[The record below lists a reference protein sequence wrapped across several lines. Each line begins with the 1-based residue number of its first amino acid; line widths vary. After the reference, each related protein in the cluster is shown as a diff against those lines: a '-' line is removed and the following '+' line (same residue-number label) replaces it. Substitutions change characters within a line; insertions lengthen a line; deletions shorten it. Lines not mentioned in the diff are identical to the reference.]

1 MKTNFFTKPVEEIH
15 YQDYEKFKITYI
27 IEKDFKILFLFV
39 NDRIDDFLIIKREL
53 IKGKEEFLNS
63 FKDILHQSI
72 DVSNFKKYDKM
83 IDSIQNSMPPI
94 ISLVGYSGVG
104 KTSIFNLLRTN
115 DISLQH
121 EPKIS
126 GDIATLRIG
135 RVNFQ
140 LRDFTGQAEIGFLW
154 NNFINGSD
162 AILIITDSTF
172 GNVERSR
179 FFLNKIEEETPQAH
193 IWVIAN
199 TKNIQSPLESS
210 KIEEILGN
218 KTTSINAINTKNRDK
233 LIQTLINTLD
243 MSEELSPLLISI
255 NERNKLINE
264 LERALI
270 AVDFE
275 TANILYDKI
284 INLILEIGDSLDN
297 MEFYKNYQKIK
308 SRLNQDRT
316 SKELPTSKTDASDR
330 QYAPQRISSLEKLLK
345 TLLSNFMSNVKGIL
359 EVIISD
365 REGFVITSESK
376 KDAGDESVLGAIA
389 VTVDSYIERIKREFG
404 TESSFFNITIIQEK
418 KFAYCSMGSKS
429 ILLTISDLL
438 TTDTELRVYSEHVAR
453 KVELLLEG
461 NEHVSLEIPT
471 IIKTLS
477 KTKDGKI
484 PTGDYS
490 LKLILTGDYK
500 VGKTSLILR
509 FVQNLFK
516 DSYQST
522 IGVDISQKVM
532 QLSESTMIRFI
543 IWDIGGQ
550 IDRMAPYRKRFY
562 GGANSALIIVDRTR
576 SGSLKSVEKWYED
589 IRRYV
594 DANINIIIVG
604 NKSDLVNE
612 IVVSEEDLKNV
623 ANQYGF
629 SYLLTS
635 AKTGENVNDVFQYI
649 AYKFLEPR

>member
-1 MKTNFFTKPVEEIH
+1 
-15 YQDYEKFKITYI
+15 
-27 IEKDFKILFLFV
+27 
-39 NDRIDDFLIIKREL
+39 
-53 IKGKEEFLNS
+53 
-63 FKDILHQSI
+63 
-72 DVSNFKKYDKM
+72 
-83 IDSIQNSMPPI
+83 
-94 ISLVGYSGVG
+94 
-104 KTSIFNLLRTN
+104 
-115 DISLQH
+115 LQH

-126 GDIATLRIG
+126 GDIATLKIG

-140 LRDFTGQAEIGFLW
+140 IRDFTEQAEIGFLW
-154 NNFINGSD
+154 NNFIHSSD
-162 AILIITDSTF
+162 AVLIVTNSTF

-193 IWVIAN
+193 ICVIAN
-199 TKNIQSPLESS
+199 TKNIQSPLEPS

-218 KTTSINAINTKNRDK
+218 KTISINATNTKNRDK
-233 LIQTLINTLD
+233 LIQTLINSLD

-255 NERNKLINE
+255 NERNELITE
-264 LERALI
+264 LEQALV

-275 TANILYDKI
+275 TVNILYDKI
-284 INLILEIGDSLDN
+284 INLTLEIGDSLDN

-316 SKELPTSKTDASDR
+316 LKELPTSKTDASDR
-330 QYAPQRISSLEKLLK
+330 RYAPQRISSLEKLLK
-345 TLLSNFMSNVKGIL
+345 TLLSNFMSNVKGVL

-365 REGFVITSESK
+365 REGFIITSESK

-404 TESSFFNITIIQEK
+404 TESSFFNITTIQEK

-429 ILLTISDLL
+429 IMLTISDLL
-438 TTDTELRVYSEHVAR
+438 TTDTELRVYSEHIAR

-461 NEHVSLEIPT
+461 NKHVSLEIPT

-484 PTGDYS
+484 PPGDYS

-522 IGVDISQKVM
+522 IGVDISQKQM
-532 QLSESTMIRFI
+532 DLSENTHIQFI

-562 GGANSALIIVDRTR
+562 GGGKAAFIVIDRTR
-576 SGSLKSVEKWYED
+576 AGNLKNVEKWYNE
-589 IRRYV
+589 IKKHIQV
-594 DANINIIIVG
+594 DVNIILVG
-604 NKSDLVNE
+604 NKSDLVDSIVIEEEE
-612 IVVSEEDLKNV
+612 IKKMAEK
-623 ANQYGF
+623 YGF
-629 SYLLTS
+629 HYILTS
-635 AKTGENVNDVFQYI
+635 AKTGENVNDAFSYI
-649 AYKFLEPR
+649 AYRFLESVS